1 MGNKNPRSAY
11 FSPKNWLWGSVSGL
25 NGKRY
30 SQQPVQDYEV
40 NEDGTITAYGGTYNI
55 STDAQGRKYFD
66 VLIPEYDP
74 KTKTGPYL
82 NRGFDHIDSSGRVI
96 GRGETYNRYYVGNLI
111 PIQKEIVIPPIT
123 EKPKPVQP
131 PKQSSLVVA
140 VKPKQ
145 NTTVQQPAAIPHE
158 EQDDH
163 YYFYDPKIE
172 ALHKYTNRLG
182 QKDVYMMDN
191 KYIDKAAFE
200 YYLDSLTNLYDVEN
214 HQNNIYN
221 YGHTKDYNGKKY
233 QESVNSNWYT
243 YKRKPNASI
252 QKQQNTKKSNGLINR
267 LFGFESGGNLN
278 YTKFYKQ
285 I

>member
-1 MGNKNPRSAY
+1 MGNKNPRKPY
-11 FSPKNWLWGSVSGL
+11 YSPKNWLLGEAFGI

-30 SQQPVQDYEV
+30 SQQPVWDYEV

-111 PIQKEIVIPPIT
+111 PIQKEVVVPPVVEEPKSIP
-123 EKPKPVQP
+123 
-131 PKQSSLVVA
+131 A

-145 NTTVQQPAAIPHE
+145 TTTKKISVQKSLIIPHE
-158 EQDDH
+158 EEDDH
-163 YYFYDPKIE
+163 HYFYDPKIE

-182 QKDVYMMDN
+182 QKDSYLMDN
-191 KYIDKAAFE
+191 KPIDKATFN
-200 YYLDSLTNLYDVEN
+200 YYLDSLTNLYDVDKHEN
-214 HQNNIYN
+214 HIYKL
-221 YGHTKDYNGKKY
+221 GHTTDYNGKQY
-233 QESVNSNWYT
+233 QESFNSNWYT
-243 YKRKPNASI
+243 YKRKTNTPI
-252 QKQQNTKKSNGLINR
+252 QKQQNTNKLKGLINR
-267 LFGFESGGNLN
+267 LFEFEFGGKLN
-278 YTKFYKQ
+278 YANYLN
-285 I
+285 